1 MKARAA
7 ARHEPS
13 TTLKEITIVEDHDL
27 LAESLAFALQHAGV
41 NVQVVPILSSDNV
54 IAFFQERESDIALLD
69 LDLGGEIGSSL
80 SLIPRIRSL
89 GAEVIMMT
97 GVTDRI
103 RLAECLEAGATGLL
117 SKTSKFDDLL
127 ASIVAVASGADLLSE
142 IERSLYMTELNNSRK
157 AERTRFEPFDALTA
171 REREILGDMV
181 TGCSAEQIS
190 EDRFISVATVRSHV
204 KTILRKLN
212 VHSQLAA
219 VAMATERG
227 WTMPSEN
234 ELFGHR

>member
-1 MKARAA
+1 MKARVAA
-7 ARHEPS
+7 LHKPS
-13 TTLKEITIVEDHDL
+13 TTFKEIAIVEDHDL
-27 LAESLAFALQHAGV
+27 LAESLAFALEHAGV

-54 IAFFQERESDIALLD
+54 VAFFQQHESDIALLD

-89 GAEVIMMT
+89 GVEVIMMT
-97 GVTDRI
+97 GVTDRT
-103 RLAECLEAGATGLL
+103 RLAECLEAGAIGLL

-142 IERSLYMTELNNSRK
+142 IERSLYLTELNNSRK
-157 AERTRFEPFDALTA
+157 AEKSRFEPFDALTA

-181 TGCSAEQIS
+181 AGCSAEQIS

-219 VAMATERG
+219 VAMASERG
-227 WTMPSEN
+227 WTIPSEN
-234 ELFGHR
+234 ERFGRR